1 VLGDDYQIGYVP
13 WSIAGN
19 ESTIYVYL
27 NGGGGARIE
36 IIDVASFNVTG
47 IVTVGGPT
55 PGYINKIGGDGAN
68 GFIYSTYMPYVSGSF
83 HLCLQKRNII
93 NFLVTSYDG
102 VSEIDITSTYYPSSW
117 VSPPSVSTD
126 PRLWALGGGGNR
138 LYLGGLDCI
147 NGTTNMLIYEF
158 DPITLEFIR
167 SSNICGAEYV
177 PPRLNTQIISF
188 W

>member
-1 VLGDDYQIGYVP
+1 
-13 WSIAGN
+13 
-19 ESTIYVYL
+19 
-27 NGGGGARIE
+27 
-36 IIDVASFNVTG
+36 
-47 IVTVGGPT
+47 
-55 PGYINKIGGDGAN
+55 
-68 GFIYSTYMPYVSGSF
+68 M
-83 HLCLQKRNII
+83 
-93 NFLVTSYDG
+93 TSYDG

-147 NGTTNMLIYEF
+147 NGTTNMLLYEF
-158 DPITLEFIR
+158 NPITLEFMR